1 MEFIGLLG
9 LLGLIGFFFGRG
21 LEQKFES
28 LKKEVRRGSGDNN
41 FETRIAENEK
51 IISDLQ
57 REIIKIN
64 SALQNFSTVSDF
76 DNFSRQVQTTLQEL
90 EKNFSLS
97 ISKVSESENKFSA
110 EDLRQLQSSL
120 KNFQTKIEELQ
131 SANKNFDTRL
141 KSLESSKI
149 SQSPAEQKIPAL
161 EKKIAELNSVLVQ
174 YQNYFV
180 QIQNNLNNLQKK
192 FTAENEPPPT
202 PVTAKPTPVKITPPE
217 IRDFQIK
224 NLNKPL
230 FTNNLSDVAK
240 SISVIENLSGL
251 TSFLEN
257 SNFDKK
263 ETFIRLIKNYQQNLQ
278 KFTDKI
284 KRGKFDEDNFSE
296 EVSEAFFDTLSK
308 YFLATVPVSIYRGR
322 KENPKFYSEFLA
334 RINSY
339 LATCHVY
346 TELIEPKKFMKHD
359 DVEKMNIVKKDTAV
373 KSNDKIIDEVERL
386 PYFLDYLTENN
397 ELEHYCFEG
406 KMVVFK
412 FDGGK

>member
-1 MEFIGLLG
+1 MECIGLLG

-21 LEQKFES
+21 IEQKFENF
-28 LKKEVRRGSGDNN
+28 KKEVRRGNN
-41 FETRIAENEK
+41 NNNLETRIAENEK
-51 IISDLQ
+51 NISDLQ
-57 REIIKIN
+57 RELGRIN
-64 SALQNFSTVSDF
+64 SALQNFVTFNDF
-76 DNFSRQVQTTLQEL
+76 DKFSRQIQITLQEL
-90 EKNFSLS
+90 EKKISVS
-97 ISKVSESENKFSA
+97 ISKVSESENKISA
-110 EDLRQLQSSL
+110 EDLRQLQSTL
-120 KNFQTKIEELQ
+120 KNFQTKLDEVQ
-131 SANKNFDTRL
+131 NANKKFDTRL
-141 KSLESSKI
+141 NTLESSKI
-149 SQSPAEQKIPAL
+149 SAL
-161 EKKIAELNSVLVQ
+161 EKKISELNSVLVQ

-180 QIQNNLNNLQKK
+180 QVQNNLNNLQKK
-192 FTAENEPPPT
+192 FIADNEPTPKPIISTPKPAQVIPPD
-202 PVTAKPTPVKITPPE
+202 

-224 NLNKPL
+224 NLHTPL
-230 FTNNLSDVAK
+230 FTNNPGDTAK

-251 TSFLEN
+251 TAFLEN

-263 ETFIRLIKNYQQNLQ
+263 ESFIRLIKNYQQNLQ

-284 KRGKFDEDNFSE
+284 KRGKFNEDNFSE

-339 LATCHVY
+339 LAACHVY
-346 TELIEPKKFMKHD
+346 TELIEPKKFMKPD
-359 DVEKMNIVKKDTAV
+359 DVEKMSIVKKDTAI

-386 PYFLDYLTENN
+386 PYFLDYITEDN

-406 KMVVFK
+406 KMVVLK